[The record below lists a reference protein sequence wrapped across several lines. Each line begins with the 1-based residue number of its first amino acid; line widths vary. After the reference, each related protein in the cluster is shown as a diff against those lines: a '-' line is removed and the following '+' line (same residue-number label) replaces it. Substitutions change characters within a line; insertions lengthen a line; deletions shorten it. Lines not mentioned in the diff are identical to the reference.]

1 MLNYFFKNLNTLFLT
16 CALAFIS
23 IANAQISAIDNKGT
37 IQTILIPTTAGR
49 YDADGAVEITSTI
62 NPDGVLSAGVI
73 IEFDT
78 ANNNTEIDDS
88 DHYESTITSITI
100 EKPGTY
106 KVSYRV
112 TAQITVGTEVGTVR
126 SGTEYILLKNGD
138 FVPGSYSAAYHRT
151 IGISNDTASA
161 SRILVLAADNVLT
174 VRGNK
179 YIGTST
185 IKTVANGSSFL
196 VERIK

>member
-1 MLNYFFKNLNTLFLT
+1 MLNYLFKNLNTLFLT

-23 IANAQISAIDNKGT
+23 IANAQEEVRIIDNKGT
-37 IQTILIPTTAGR
+37 IYRLDITTAEL
-49 YDADGAVEITSTI
+49 YDTTGGFEITSTI
-62 NPDGVLSAGVI
+62 NPGGVFNDGI
-73 IEFDT
+73 IIPFNVENT
-78 ANNNTEIDDS
+78 ATEIDDS

-112 TAQITVGTEVGTVR
+112 TAQITVGTVR
-126 SGTEYILLKNGD
+126 SGTEYILLKDGD
-138 FVPGSYSAAYHRT
+138 FVPGSYSAAYHR
-151 IGISNDTASA
+151 IFGFSKDTASA

-179 YIGTST
+179 YIGIGT
-185 IKTVANGSSFL
+185 ISTVAHGSSFL

>member
-23 IANAQISAIDNKGT
+23 IANAQISAVDNKGT
-37 IQTILIPTTAGR
+37 IQTILKPTTAGR
-49 YDADGAVEITSTI
+49 YDANGAVEITSTSNI
-62 NPDGVLSAGVI
+62 GGVFNAGI
-73 IEFDT
+73 IIPFNVENT
-78 ANNNTEIDDS
+78 ATEIDDS

-112 TAQITVGTEVGTVR
+112 TAKITVGTVR
-126 SGTEYILLKNGD
+126 SGTEYILLKDGV

-151 IGISNDTASA
+151 FGFSKDTASA

-179 YIGTST
+179 YIGSST
-185 IKTVANGSSFL
+185 IKTVAHGSSFL

>member
-23 IANAQISAIDNKGT
+23 IANAQISAVDNKGT
-37 IQTILIPTTAGR
+37 IQTILKPTTAGR
-49 YDADGAVEITSTI
+49 YDANGAVEITSYI
-62 NPDGVLSAGVI
+62 GGVFNAGI
-73 IEFDT
+73 IIPFNVENT
-78 ANNNTEIDDS
+78 ATEIDDS

-112 TAQITVGTEVGTVR
+112 TAKITVGTVR
-126 SGTEYILLKNGD
+126 SGTEYILLKDGV

-151 IGISNDTASA
+151 FGFSKDTASA

-179 YIGTST
+179 YIGSST
-185 IKTVANGSSFL
+185 IKTVAHGSSFL

>member
-23 IANAQISAIDNKGT
+23 IANAQISAVDNKGT
-37 IQTILIPTTAGR
+37 IQTILKPTTAGR
-49 YDADGAVEITSTI
+49 YDADGAVEITSTSNI
-62 NPDGVLSAGVI
+62 GGVFNAGI
-73 IEFDT
+73 IIPFDT
-78 ANNNTEIDDS
+78 PGIIDSND
-88 DHYESTITSITI
+88 YTTTINSITI
-100 EKPGTY
+100 KKPGTY

-112 TAQITVGTEVGTVR
+112 TAKITVETLVGIVR
-126 SGTEYILLKNGD
+126 SGTEYILLKDGV

-151 IGISNDTASA
+151 FGFSKDTASA

-179 YIGTST
+179 YIGIST
-185 IKTVANGSSFL
+185 ISTVEHGSSFL

>member
-23 IANAQISAIDNKGT
+23 IANAQISAVDNKGT
-37 IQTILIPTTAGR
+37 IQTILKPTTAGR
-49 YDADGAVEITSTI
+49 YDANGAVEITSNI
-62 NPDGVLSAGVI
+62 GGVLNAGI
-73 IEFDT
+73 IIPFNAKNT
-78 ANNNTEIDDS
+78 ATEIDDS

-112 TAQITVGTEVGTVR
+112 TAKITVGTVR

-179 YIGTST
+179 YIGSST
-185 IKTVANGSSFL
+185 IKTVAHGSSFL

>member
-23 IANAQISAIDNKGT
+23 IANAQISAVDNKGT
-37 IQTILIPTTAGR
+37 IQTILKPTTAGR
-49 YDADGAVEITSTI
+49 YDADGAVEITSNI
-62 NPDGVLSAGVI
+62 GGVLNAGI
-73 IEFDT
+73 IIPFNAKNT
-78 ANNNTEIDDS
+78 ATEIDDS
-88 DHYESTITSITI
+88 DHYESPALAYSII
-100 EKPGTY
+100 VKKPGTY

-112 TAQITVGTEVGTVR
+112 TAKITVGTVR
-126 SGTEYILLKNGD
+126 SGTEYILLKDGV

-151 IGISNDTASA
+151 FGFSKDTASA

-179 YIGTST
+179 YIGIGT
-185 IKTVANGSSFL
+185 ISTVAHGSSFL

>member
-23 IANAQISAIDNKGT
+23 IANAQISAVDNKGT
-37 IQTILIPTTAGR
+37 IQTILKPTTAGR
-49 YDADGAVEITSTI
+49 YDANGAVEITSNI
-62 NPDGVLSAGVI
+62 GGVLNAGI
-73 IEFDT
+73 IIPFNAKNT
-78 ANNNTEIDDS
+78 ATEIDDS

-112 TAQITVGTEVGTVR
+112 TAKITVGTVR
-126 SGTEYILLKNGD
+126 SGTEYILLKDGD

-151 IGISNDTASA
+151 FGFSKDTASA

-179 YIGTST
+179 YIGSST
-185 IKTVANGSSFL
+185 IKTVAHGSSFL

>member
-23 IANAQISAIDNKGT
+23 IANAQISAVDNKGT
-37 IQTILIPTTAGR
+37 IQTILKPTTAGR
-49 YDADGAVEITSTI
+49 YDANGAVEITSYI
-62 NPDGVLSAGVI
+62 GGVFNDGI
-73 IEFDT
+73 IIPFNAKNT
-78 ANNNTEIDDS
+78 ATEIDDS

-112 TAQITVGTEVGTVR
+112 TAKITVETLVGTVR
-126 SGTEYILLKNGD
+126 SGTEYILLKDGD

-151 IGISNDTASA
+151 FGFSKDTASA

-179 YIGTST
+179 YIGSST
-185 IKTVANGSSFL
+185 IKTVAHGSSFL

>member
-23 IANAQISAIDNKGT
+23 IANAQISAVDNKGT
-37 IQTILIPTTAGR
+37 IQTILKPTTAGR
-49 YDADGAVEITSTI
+49 YDANGAVEITSNI
-62 NPDGVLSAGVI
+62 GGVLNAGI
-73 IEFDT
+73 IIPFNAKNT
-78 ANNNTEIDDS
+78 ATEIDDS

-112 TAQITVGTEVGTVR
+112 TAKITVGTVR
-126 SGTEYILLKNGD
+126 SGTEYILLKDGV

-151 IGISNDTASA
+151 FGFSKDTASA

-179 YIGTST
+179 YIGSST
-185 IKTVANGSSFL
+185 IKTVAHGSSFL

>member
-23 IANAQISAIDNKGT
+23 IANAQVSAIDNKGT
-37 IQTILIPTTAGR
+37 IQTILKPTTAGR
-49 YDADGAVEITSTI
+49 YDANGAVEIMSNI
-62 NPDGVLSAGVI
+62 GGVFNAGI
-73 IEFDT
+73 IIPFNAQNT
-78 ANNNTEIDDS
+78 ATEIDDS

-112 TAQITVGTEVGTVR
+112 TAQITVETLVGTVR
-126 SGTEYILLKNGD
+126 SGTEYILLKDGV

-151 IGISNDTASA
+151 FGFSNDTASA

-179 YIGTST
+179 YIGIGT
-185 IKTVANGSSFL
+185 ISTVAHGSSFL